1 MLDFVY
7 YRFKPIPWIL
17 SYKWADYWPYLEFI
31 YLILFYVAF
40 CCYLYYHILFVS
52 CLGWCGYWAFFM
64 CVVIS
69 MFTEL
74 LCFGRGI

>member
-1 MLDFVY
+1 MLDFFN

-17 SYKWADYWPYLEFI
+17 SNKRTDYWPYLEFI

-40 CCYLYYHILFVS
+40 CCYMYNHGLFVA
-52 CLGWCGYWAFFM
+52 CLGWCGCWACF

-69 MFTEL
+69 ICTEL